1 MKKKTRQKKSNVVQC
16 TLFMLIG
23 LMGLI
28 RQIPLTNLI
37 GDDGNAYFAVAYE
50 LGMMVLVITA
60 VGLSEAVSVM
70 VEARMKRGQCR
81 SAGRVLSSSLL
92 LAALFSILAGTLVF
106 LAAKELTGDLLKESL
121 SMYALR
127 ACAPVLLIL
136 SVSGV
141 LRGYFQGI
149 GTRMPEIFCGVLVQ
163 SLLFL
168 FMLIPAK
175 KFTVYGEKVG
185 RLLQNAHFRAAY
197 GAMGAVFGLLAG
209 AIIGLLFLM
218 FVYKLYRRILK
229 KQEQRDTTR
238 NVESFG
244 QMVKLLLWTAVP
256 LFLPLFLY
264 YCGHI
269 LEQALF
275 NHYMIDNAMETQ
287 KAVQWGVYFGK
298 YRVITRIP
306 LAVIL
311 PVCLAIVPAIA
322 RSVGKT
328 DLKQAKDRISTCMHM
343 TFFLAMPWA
352 VSLGVLA
359 KPLMELFYDG
369 ETALAISLLQTGS
382 FLVVGLALAVL
393 TSRILQAIGREKRVL
408 FNAFVSFLVQMGL
421 FVVFLQYLG
430 LNVYAA
436 VYAELAAVF
445 LLAFLNLTAICR
457 ILHYRQEWIRS
468 LLLPAG
474 AAIAAGIAEYLL
486 FIGFCRLMGNLGVLP
501 VALLGTVLYLLII
514 LAFHGISELELSRLP
529 GGQIMI
535 QAARVLRLL

>member
-1 MKKKTRQKKSNVVQC
+1 
-16 TLFMLIG
+16 
-23 LMGLI
+23 
-28 RQIPLTNLI
+28 
-37 GDDGNAYFAVAYE
+37 
-50 LGMMVLVITA
+50 
-60 VGLSEAVSVM
+60 
-70 VEARMKRGQCR
+70 
-81 SAGRVLSSSLL
+81 
-92 LAALFSILAGTLVF
+92 
-106 LAAKELTGDLLKESL
+106 
-121 SMYALR
+121 
-127 ACAPVLLIL
+127 
-136 SVSGV
+136 
-141 LRGYFQGI
+141 
-149 GTRMPEIFCGVLVQ
+149 
-163 SLLFL
+163 
-168 FMLIPAK
+168 
-175 KFTVYGEKVG
+175 
-185 RLLQNAHFRAAY
+185 
-197 GAMGAVFGLLAG
+197 
-209 AIIGLLFLM
+209 
-218 FVYKLYRRILK
+218 
-229 KQEQRDTTR
+229 
-238 NVESFG
+238 
-244 QMVKLLLWTAVP
+244 
-256 LFLPLFLY
+256 
-264 YCGHI
+264 
-269 LEQALF
+269 
-275 NHYMIDNAMETQ
+275 
-287 KAVQWGVYFGK
+287 
-298 YRVITRIP
+298 
-306 LAVIL
+306 
-311 PVCLAIVPAIA
+311 
-322 RSVGKT
+322 
-328 DLKQAKDRISTCMHM
+328 MHM

-535 QAARVLRLL
+535 QAARMLRLL